1 MRIEEIIRMI
11 NNKEYKRI
19 DKIEEPIGY
28 WYVVE
33 LENGRVDVELYRNEV
48 YGIYDVDKY
57 GFVNNFWI
65 KEYGDK
71 GCYILSNIYNEVER
85 QYNEMQEKKDFNV
98 KLTQGDLELVLIAL
112 SKMDKDREKYVEL
125 YNEII
130 SQLNN

>member
-1 MRIEEIIRMI
+1 M
-11 NNKEYKRI
+11 
-19 DKIEEPIGY
+19 
-28 WYVVE
+28 VE
-33 LENGRVDVELYRNEV
+33 LENGRIDVELDKDENC
-48 YGIYDVDKY
+48 GIVYDVDKY

-71 GCYILSNIYNEVER
+71 GYYILSNIYNEVER

-98 KLTQGDLELVLIAL
+98 KLTKSDLELVLIAL
-112 SKMDKDREKYVEL
+112 SKMDEDREKYIEV

>member
-11 NNKEYKRI
+11 DNKEYKRI
-19 DKIEEPIGY
+19 DKIEEPTGY
-28 WYVVE
+28 WYMVE
-33 LENGRVDVELYRNEV
+33 LENGRVDVELDKDEV

-57 GFVNNFWI
+57 GFVNDFWI
-65 KEYGDK
+65 KECGDK
-71 GCYILSNIYNEVER
+71 GYYILSNIYNEVER

-112 SKMDKDREKYVEL
+112 SKMGKDREKYVKV